1 MLVWSVQKRTLDNS
15 FIFVFLSLLSL
26 SLSLFL
32 SHTPFYHC
40 PPPSFLRRKF
50 TCEAYCP
57 LEKKMLEMVGG
68 DPKNKGLFPC
78 GSGTGGKPVLI
89 HLREDGTD
97 HCATVSILQHLAV
110 VIFIF
115 IFVVLFLLPTLCLF
129 SLTRKYVS
137 VPFFRF
143 FIL

>member
-1 MLVWSVQKRTLDNS
+1 MSRSVRWIIHL
-15 FIFVFLSLLSL
+15 FLFSC
-26 SLSLFL
+26 LFFLFLFLFFSL

-40 PPPSFLRRKF
+40 PLPSFLRRKF

-97 HCATVSILQHLAV
+97 HCATVSILHLSV

-137 VPFFRF
+137 VPFF
-143 FIL
+143 